1 MYQSP
6 GALYLNAAHH
16 QTEALREADHRR
28 LVRDAQEAAESS
40 HQPATGH
47 AFQRRVVAL
56 AMALIPPA
64 GVGVVLI

>member
-16 QTEALREADHRR
+16 QSEALREADHRR
-28 LVRDAQEAAESS
+28 LVREAQDALGTS

-47 AFQRRVVAL
+47 TFQRRVVAV
-56 AMALIPPA
+56 AMALIATA
-64 GVGVVLI
+64 GVATLVI

>member
-16 QTEALREADHRR
+16 QSEALREANHHR
-28 LVRDAQEAAESS
+28 LVREAQEAAESS

-47 AFQRRVVAL
+47 AFQRRIVAL
-56 AMALIPPA
+56 AMALVATA
-64 GVGVVLI
+64 GVAILLI

>member
-16 QTEALREADHRR
+16 QSEALREAKHQR
-28 LVRDAQEAAESS
+28 LVREAQDAAEPS

-47 AFQRRVVAL
+47 AFQRRAVAL
-56 AMALIPPA
+56 AMALLTTA
-64 GVGVVLI
+64 GVAILLI